1 MKMQKPTTFH
11 QDAEGVCDAPA
22 QNLSRAVG
30 IMASLEMF
38 ADGRED
44 LPPQVRDDLTTNYWI
59 KATDNQDLIHN
70 YNSL

>member
-44 LPPQVRDDLTTNYWI
+44 LPSQVRIDLTVN
-59 KATDNQDLIHN
+59 D
-70 YNSL
+70 